1 MQFSLWIYLLLLSSP
16 LGPRRRV
23 LHSSPPP
30 LFTQSAGPVACRQP
44 GIFMHSPYCWA
55 LLPLGLSKSHQNND
69 ILSWSLSA
77 VPLPLVSFLTWWPP
91 LGFLSWPGCWVPW
104 LNLAAT
110 KRRGET
116 EKVVEVKKLCPTA
129 GQLWLPVTQGDGR
142 RLSRVSAQRLLSW
155 QPWSLMNW
163 GAGRCPMSM
172 TYVL

>member
-1 MQFSLWIYLLLLSSP
+1 MQFSLWIYLLL
-16 LGPRRRV
+16 
-23 LHSSPPP
+23 HSSPPL

-44 GIFMHSPYCWA
+44 GIFMYSPYFWA

-116 EKVVEVKKLCPTA
+116 QKVVEVKKLCPTA

-142 RLSRVSAQRLLSW
+142 RLSRVRAQRLLPW
-155 QPWSLMNW
+155 QPWSLMKW